1 MTASMSSG
9 MRSAGVRQAYLRP
22 ARTCPGSRE
31 TGLPRCSSPARMSAR
46 APITARNDAALKK
59 KHGATPKLAMSTAPI
74 AGPMMREMLITTEL
88 SPTALATSSG
98 PTIS

>member
-1 MTASMSSG
+1 MSI
-9 MRSAGVRQAYLRP
+9 
-22 ARTCPGSRE
+22 
-31 TGLPRCSSPARMSAR
+31 R

-74 AGPMMREMLITTEL
+74 AGPMMRDVLMTTEL
-88 SPTALATSSG
+88 RPTALARSSG